1 MKKIRLGFYLF
12 FFVAMLFVI
21 IYSCFLFI
29 PSAVINSEKVRQKLE
44 KSIYQKTGMVI
55 NLENPRLQ
63 VSPMLVYKFDADRI
77 DARDKENNQAVLI
90 EKISCTVDIKY
101 LKFENLYADDIFI
114 DGDAVRKIFGK
125 RKNKPVKY
133 NFSKLPE
140 LEIKKFVY
148 KSDDFALE
156 LMDVTYQD
164 KKLTFDGEVD
174 SHFLNHDVFVQ
185 DASFDV
191 LGNKIFADEVEIS
204 LGKSKIVISGDI
216 YGGKDFFVKGFD
228 LPVSDLEKTLLY
240 YQKQQ
245 DPAKKF
251 LENFRNYQGK
261 ADVNLRVTEDGI
273 FGKCLAKNLSANMV
287 WFDIPVEFKEV
298 PFVFEKKR
306 ITSHAT
312 GTLGGEP
319 VSHDLEIVNLGT
331 PEKEVHGDVKTTLTK
346 NFRYIKGLR
355 VLNTAD
361 ARVSYF
367 IRNKKIDV
375 KYSLDFSENS
385 DVFYKNAFLGLRDKK
400 RKFYFETLKDGDN
413 LFVKNYNYSIS
424 EENGY
429 IPLIMGDGLFI
440 KQEGKLKPAYFNCK
454 TNDYAPVS
462 AIGALGRYIR
472 GGTFK
477 GNLKIDFL
485 RDRLLGDFELKDT
498 RFKNFHVKSAR
509 VAASE
514 RVKIIAGGLFHRQ
527 KFGCELEAENQFG
540 SNTIHVYDLD
550 LFLDKYVIK
559 SGRKKRPKS
568 RKFSDMRRKFYS
580 RARDFDVT
588 IDNWNIRMNEL
599 RSGRII
605 LRDIFLYGSLQNKIF
620 EFTMNKLSFADG
632 ILEANGR
639 YNFEDNSSSVDFVA
653 KNINSNIAADT
664 IFGLHN
670 QIEGIANATLQ
681 LYTKNWL
688 DDVQAVVQFSV
699 DNGFLPKIGS
709 TEFMLKNEKR
719 VKLMDIIDVDSDLK
733 TKKAFES
740 DIKGFFRVDNNLLKD
755 INLTTQQQYLSLFI
769 EGKYDMEKQYALLN
783 LYGKYNKEV
792 PRGVKI
798 VFIPLNWIL
807 NFVLKPEDTRE
818 FYSDK
823 LKQIPSVE
831 ASKQNEKYFRV
842 KMQGNL
848 NQDSIDVEMKSIR

>member
-12 FFVAMLFVI
+12 FFLTALFCL
-21 IYSCFLFI
+21 IYSCFLLV
-29 PSAVINSEKVRQKLE
+29 PPVVINFDKIRHNLE
-44 KSIYQKTGMVI
+44 KSISQKTGMVI
-55 NLENPRLQ
+55 NFENPKLQ
-63 VSPMLVYKFDADRI
+63 VSPGLVYKFEADRV
-77 DARDKENNQAVLI
+77 DARDKKNNQVILI
-90 EKISCTVDIKY
+90 EKISGVVDIKY
-101 LKFENLYADDIFI
+101 LKFENLYADEIFF
-114 DGDAVRKIFGK
+114 DGDEFRKLFGK

-133 NFSKLPE
+133 NFNKLPE
-140 LEIKKFVY
+140 LGVKKFVY
-148 KSDDFALE
+148 KSDDFTLE
-156 LMDVTYQD
+156 LMDVAYQN

-185 DASFDV
+185 DASFDI

-204 LGKSKIVISGDI
+204 LGKSKIEISGDI
-216 YGGKDFFVKGFD
+216 FGKKDFFVKGFD

-261 ADVNLRVTEDGI
+261 ADVDLRVKEDGI
-273 FGKCLAKNLSANMV
+273 FGRCLVKDLSAVMV
-287 WFDIPVEFKEV
+287 WFDIPVEFREV
-298 PFVFEKKR
+298 PFVFDKNR

-312 GTLGGEP
+312 GKLGGEP
-319 VSHDLEIVNLGT
+319 VLHDLEIVNLGT
-331 PEKEVHGDVKTTLTK
+331 PQKEFHGDVRTTLTK

-413 LFVKNYNYSIS
+413 LFVKDYNYSIS

-440 KQEGKLKPAYFNCK
+440 KQDGKLKPAYFNCK
-454 TNDYAPVS
+454 TNGYAPVS

-472 GGTFK
+472 GGAFR
-477 GNLKIDFL
+477 GNLKLDL
-485 RDRLLGDFELKDT
+485 LGDKLLGDFELKDT
-498 RFKNFHVKSAR
+498 RFKNFHVKSAK
-509 VAASE
+509 VIASD
-514 RVKIIAGGLFHRQ
+514 RVKILAGGLFHRQ

-540 SNTIHVYDLD
+540 ANTVHVYDLD
-550 LFLDKYVIK
+550 LFLDKYIIK
-559 SGRKKRPKS
+559 SGKKKR
-568 RKFSDMRRKFYS
+568 RKNRNFDDMRKKFYS
-580 RARDFDVT
+580 RPRDFDVT

-599 RSGRII
+599 RSGQII

-681 LYTKNWL
+681 LYTKNQL
-688 DDVQAVVQFSV
+688 EDVQAVVQFSV

-719 VKLMDIIDVDSDLK
+719 VKLMDIITIDSELK
-733 TKKAFES
+733 NKKTLES

-755 INLTTQQQYLSLFI
+755 IKLTTQQQYLSLFI
-769 EGKYDMEKQYALLN
+769 EGKYDMDKQYAFLN

-823 LKQIPSVE
+823 LKQIPSVD
-831 ASKQNEKYFRV
+831 ASEKNEKYFRV

-848 NQDSIDVEMKSIR
+848 NQDSAEVEIKSIR